1 MLKSLQVT
9 SSEIQEESKTAAL
22 KPKGVAPNSKACA
35 IHWRW
40 AYDAGNMG
48 QIDEQ
53 KERHRLAELYASLEE
68 GELEEIVRGADSL
81 TPVARE
87 ALRAELSSR
96 GMEAPLVKQRGME
109 AAVSEVKVP
118 GAPVMIG
125 RYRDSMEAMIAK
137 SMLDSAG
144 IESFLADEN
153 LVNLHWLYSN
163 LIGGMKLM
171 VREEDAETARKLLEE
186 KTPEKFDVD
195 GVGEYVQPR
204 CPKCGSMDVGFDEVD
219 KQSAHLAMALVGV
232 PMIRTHKGGTCH
244 ACGHEWDY
252 DGGPSQG

>member
-1 MLKSLQVT
+1 
-9 SSEIQEESKTAAL
+9 
-22 KPKGVAPNSKACA
+22 
-35 IHWRW
+35 
-40 AYDAGNMG
+40 MG

-53 KERHRLAELYASLEE
+53 KERQRLAELYRSLEE

-96 GMEAPLVKQRGME
+96 GMEAPLVKQKIRWPLGRGVE
-109 AAVSEVKVP
+109 ASLVKQTDVEFSTSESET
-118 GAPVMIG
+118 GAPVVIS
-125 RYRDSMEAMIAK
+125 RFRDPMEAMVAK

-153 LVNLHWLYSN
+153 VVNLSWLYSN

-171 VREEDAETARKLLEE
+171 VREEDAETARKLLEG
-186 KTPEKFDVD
+186 KIPETFDVD
-195 GVGEYVQPR
+195 GVGEYIQPR

-219 KQSAHLAMALVGV
+219 KGRAHLAMALAGI
-232 PMIRTHKGGTCH
+232 PLAATHKGGTCH